1 MNEILK
7 NLNYGIQD
15 LHPYEPGRSIDE
27 VINEFKLD
35 KVIKLASNEN
45 PLGASPK
52 ALKVL
57 NEYASNL
64 HLYPDGDSMKLK
76 KAISKN
82 ENININQIIIGNG
95 SNEIL
100 ELSARAF
107 LNKNSSAVMSRHAF
121 AVYKLVSKACGSEIR
136 EVPMSNWRHDLG
148 RFKDFIDE
156 TTKICFIANP
166 NNPTGTYNTHD
177 EVKKLLDETPKS
189 VLVVL
194 DLAYFEY
201 VEKNDYVRVNELLS
215 EFNNLLV
222 TRTFSKIQG
231 LASLRIGYG
240 IASEEL
246 IEVLNRIRQ
255 PFNSNYIAQE
265 AATIAISDK
274 EHISKS
280 ISLNKEERKRIQ
292 NENVAKKERKF
303 FHISFCDICLS
314 F

>member
-1 MNEILK
+1 
-7 NLNYGIQD
+7 
-15 LHPYEPGRSIDE
+15 
-27 VINEFKLD
+27 
-35 KVIKLASNEN
+35 
-45 PLGASPK
+45 
-52 ALKVL
+52 
-57 NEYASNL
+57 
-64 HLYPDGDSMKLK
+64 
-76 KAISKN
+76 
-82 ENININQIIIGNG
+82 
-95 SNEIL
+95 
-100 ELSARAF
+100 
-107 LNKNSSAVMSRHAF
+107 
-121 AVYKLVSKACGSEIR
+121 
-136 EVPMSNWRHDLG
+136 MSNWRHDLG

-177 EVKKLLDETPKS
+177 EVKKFLDETPKS

-280 ISLNKEERKRIQ
+280 VSLNKRERKRIQ
-292 NENVAKKERKF
+292 KELEGLAMKCIDSEGNF
-303 FHISFCDICLS
+303 ISFKGKFNSEKLFKDLMKNGVIVRPIALYDMPDYLRVTVGTEEENN
-314 F
+314 FFIDVLKGLIK